1 MAKSIQQ
8 WFDEYGE
15 SHQNPTN
22 KTIHWICI
30 PLIFWSIIGLLA
42 CIPHNYL
49 QIASAGW
56 ALPYMHW
63 GSVVIALGLLFYIRL
78 SWQLFLGMA
87 LFSSAVLLSIKALM
101 TLGTNALLITS
112 VAVFVGAWIGQFIG
126 HNIEGKKPSFFKDL
140 QFLMIGPAWLMGFI
154 LKRTGI
160 GY

>member
-1 MAKSIQQ
+1 M
-8 WFDEYGE
+8 
-15 SHQNPTN
+15 
-22 KTIHWICI
+22 
-30 PLIFWSIIGLLA
+30 LA
-42 CIPHNYL
+42 CIPHDYL
-49 QIASAGW
+49 QIANAGW
-56 ALPYMHW
+56 VLPYMHW

-87 LFSSAVLLSIKALM
+87 LFSAAVLLSIEALM
-101 TLGTNALLITS
+101 ALGTNVLLITS
-112 VAVFVGAWIGQFIG
+112 IAVFVGAWIGQFIG

>member
-15 SHQNPTN
+15 SHQNTTN
-22 KTIHWICI
+22 KIIHWICI

-42 CIPHNYL
+42 CIPHDYL
-49 QIASAGW
+49 QIANAGW
-56 ALPYMHW
+56 VLPYMHW

-87 LFSSAVLLSIKALM
+87 LFSTAVLLSIEALM
-101 TLGTNALLITS
+101 ALGTNVLLITS
-112 VAVFVGAWIGQFIG
+112 IAVFVGAWIGQFIG

>member
-42 CIPHNYL
+42 CIPHDYL
-49 QIASAGW
+49 QIANVGW

-101 TLGTNALLITS
+101 TLGTNALLFTS

-126 HNIEGKKPSFFKDL
+126 HNIEGKKPSFSK
-140 QFLMIGPAWLMGFI
+140 I
-154 LKRTGI
+154 
-160 GY
+160 YSS

>member
-42 CIPHNYL
+42 CIPHDYL
-49 QIASAGW
+49 QIANVGW

-87 LFSSAVLLSIKALM
+87 LFSSAVLLSIKSLM
-101 TLGTNALLITS
+101 TLGTNALLFTS

>member
-22 KTIHWICI
+22 KVIHWICI

-42 CIPHNYL
+42 CIPHDYL
-49 QIASAGW
+49 QVTGVAW
-56 ALPYMHW
+56 VLPYLHW
-63 GSVVIALGLLFYIRL
+63 GAVVIALGLLFYIRL

-87 LFSSAVLLSIKALM
+87 LFSTIVLLSVEALM
-101 TLGTNALLITS
+101 ALGINVLLVTS
-112 VAVFVGAWIGQFIG
+112 AVVFVGSWVGQFVG

>member
-22 KTIHWICI
+22 KIIHWICI

-42 CIPHNYL
+42 CIPHDFL
-49 QIASAGW
+49 QVTSVSL

-87 LFSSAVLLSIKALM
+87 LFSAVVLLSIKALM
-101 TLGTNALLITS
+101 ALGINVLLFTS
-112 VAVFVGAWIGQFIG
+112 IAVFVGAWTGQFIG

>member
-15 SHQNPTN
+15 THQNPTN
-22 KTIHWICI
+22 KLIHWICI

-42 CIPHNYL
+42 CIPHDYL
-49 QIASAGW
+49 QIAIVDW
-56 ALPYMHW
+56 ILPYMHW
-63 GSVVIALGLLFYIRL
+63 GSVIIVLGLLFYVRL
-78 SWQLFLGMA
+78 SWQLFFGMA
-87 LFSSAVLLSIKALM
+87 FFSSAVLLSINALM
-101 TLGTNALLITS
+101 TIGTNALLYTS
-112 VAVFVGAWIGQFIG
+112 IAVFVGAWIGQFIG

>member
-42 CIPHNYL
+42 CIPHDYL
-49 QIASAGW
+49 QIANAGW

-87 LFSSAVLLSIKALM
+87 LFSTAVLLSIDALM
-101 TLGTNALLITS
+101 ALGTNVLLIMS
-112 VAVFVGAWIGQFIG
+112 IAVFVGAWIGQFIG

>member
-42 CIPHNYL
+42 CIPHYYL
-49 QIASAGW
+49 QVTNVAWAS
-56 ALPYMHW
+56 PYLHW

-87 LFSSAVLLSIKALM
+87 LFSAAVLLSIEALM
-101 TLGTNALLITS
+101 TLGINVLLITTI
-112 VAVFVGAWIGQFIG
+112 AVFVGAWIGQFIG

>member
-42 CIPHNYL
+42 SIPHDYL
-49 QIASAGW
+49 LVNRMSW
-56 ALPYMHW
+56 FEPYQHW
-63 GSVVIALGLLFYIRL
+63 GSVIIILGLIFYLRL
-78 SWQLFLGMA
+78 SWQLFIGMS
-87 LFSSAVLLSIKALM
+87 LFSFGVLFSINALM
-101 TLGTNALLITS
+101 TLGNGVLLYASI
-112 VAVFVGAWIGQFIG
+112 AVFVGAWIGQFVG